1 MTMSM
6 VASHARGKRA
16 VDKIF
21 GMAGLANE
29 AIAKY
34 GQQAVTNAT
43 IGAIL
48 DEQEKLVFLPTVEK
62 VFRSLPG
69 TEISNYA
76 AVAGLPEFLQA
87 AVDFA
92 FADQRPDGYIEAV
105 ATAGGSGAIHHTIWN
120 YSEQGDTVITADW
133 FWGPYNILCK
143 ENLRRLETFPFF
155 NEQNTFNLPAFAAKV
170 REVLSRQD
178 SLLII
183 INTPAHNPTGY
194 SLTDADW
201 DGVIATLKEAARDQS
216 KRLILLADIAYID
229 YAGEKSATR
238 RFMRKFGGLPA
249 NILTVIAFSC
259 SKGFT
264 LYGQRI
270 GAMIGVSSSQ
280 EVAKEFFDVN
290 QHSSRGTWSNLSRA
304 AQKTVATIANDA
316 TLRRQFEKEQQEAYH
331 MIQERANMFLREAR
345 DAGVPVCPYQAG
357 FFVTVPA
364 PDPDALAQ
372 KLVEENVFAVALGK
386 GLRIATCSVPL
397 AKVRGLAAKVQRARQ
412 AL

>member
-1 MTMSM
+1 MTISM
-6 VASHARGKRA
+6 AASHARGKHA

-21 GMAGLANE
+21 GMAKLANE

-34 GQQAVTNAT
+34 GQAAVTNAT

-48 DEQEKLVFLPTVEK
+48 DEQEQLVFLPTVEK

-69 TEISNYA
+69 AQISNYA

-87 AVDFA
+87 AVDFT

-105 ATAGGSGAIHHTIWN
+105 ATAGGTGAIHHTIWN
-120 YSEQGDTVITADW
+120 YSEEGDTVITADW
-133 FWGPYNILCK
+133 FWGPYSILCK

-155 NEQNTFNLPAFAAKV
+155 NEQNAFNLSAFAAKV

-178 SLLII
+178 SLII
-183 INTPAHNPTGY
+183 ILNTPAHNPTGY
-194 SLTDADW
+194 SLSDEEW
-201 DGVIATLKEAARDQS
+201 DGVIATLKEAAQDKN
-216 KRLILLADIAYID
+216 KRLTLLVDIAYID
-229 YAGEKSATR
+229 YAGEKNASR
-238 RFMRKFGGLPA
+238 RFMRKFSGLPA
-249 NILTVIAFSC
+249 NILTVFAFSC

-270 GAMIGVSSSQ
+270 GAMIGVSASQ

-304 AQKTVATIANDA
+304 AQKTVATIAADA
-316 TLRRQFEKEQQEAYH
+316 ALRQQFEEEQRQAYR
-331 MIQERANMFLREAR
+331 MIQERADVFMSEAK
-345 DAGVPVCPYQAG
+345 AIGLPVCPYQAG

-364 PDPDALAQ
+364 TDPDALAN
-372 KLVEENVFAVALGK
+372 KLIDDKVFAVALGK

-397 AKVRGLAAKVQRARQ
+397 AKIRGLAAKVQRARE